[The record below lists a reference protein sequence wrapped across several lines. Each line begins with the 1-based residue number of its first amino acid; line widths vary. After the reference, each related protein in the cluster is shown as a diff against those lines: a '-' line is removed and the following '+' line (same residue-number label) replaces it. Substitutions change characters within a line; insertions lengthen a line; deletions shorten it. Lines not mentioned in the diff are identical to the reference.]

1 MNEEWILY
9 EIKCI
14 LDNLM
19 CMFFEKWL
27 CKIEKVGFYIKN
39 KSKKEK
45 KKKELHKL
53 LRILLVYRPHVTT
66 KSTWMT
72 PMPWII

>member
-19 CMFFEKWL
+19 CMFFEKL
-27 CKIEKVGFYIKN
+27 TSLNLIILGKNSICVSLINVTMYLNLIEESKI
-39 KSKKEK
+39 
-45 KKKELHKL
+45 
-53 LRILLVYRPHVTT
+53 
-66 KSTWMT
+66 
-72 PMPWII
+72 

>member
-27 CKIEKVGFYIKN
+27 CKIEK
-39 KSKKEK
+39 
-45 KKKELHKL
+45 
-53 LRILLVYRPHVTT
+53 
-66 KSTWMT
+66 
-72 PMPWII
+72 